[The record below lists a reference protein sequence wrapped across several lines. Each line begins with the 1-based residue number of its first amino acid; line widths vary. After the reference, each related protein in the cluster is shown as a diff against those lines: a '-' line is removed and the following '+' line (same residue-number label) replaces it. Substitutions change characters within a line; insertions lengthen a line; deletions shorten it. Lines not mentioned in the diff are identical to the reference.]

1 MDGGVVML
9 TEYTADSGNATS
21 SVCHCGHN
29 RIKAAAITNY
39 RCYPFQNSLQ
49 SCTANKKWMS
59 LFVIYNQIL
68 LEVYK
73 GPSNIYGKCLP
84 TYHIVYQQD
93 HQSLRDEWD

>member
-1 MDGGVVML
+1 MHRLLRFICSALFFPFSLLDVLRYSVVFGVIRTQVDGGVVML

-49 SCTANKKWMS
+49 SCTANKK
-59 LFVIYNQIL
+59 
-68 LEVYK
+68 
-73 GPSNIYGKCLP
+73 
-84 TYHIVYQQD
+84 
-93 HQSLRDEWD
+93 